1 MNISVNECLP
11 HYVGGVGNYTGNY
24 LGGGGSCVYYV
35 LDWQVVCNMDIC
47 FVDGWVRTWM

>member
-24 LGGGGSCVYYV
+24 LGGGVAMCILCIRIRIV
-35 LDWQVVCNMDIC
+35 LFGLITDPGDLC
-47 FVDGWVRTWM
+47 